1 MGPMNPTHRTASRAV
16 AVKRGPSGGGTVRA
30 GGTTRSHVVASCAVE
45 VGDAGGVARADVELV
60 PLDRPS
66 RAGEVHRRAGGVEH
80 GRGAMGEPICR
91 TLSEHGLPIDHCR
104 PTTPFARPSGRPSCS
119 ARSISATKSVGAC
132 GEHRPLRGTPRCGVR
147 SPGARLRG
155 PLHDRAADARAR
167 AYRSTTP
174 CRVRSTRTD
183 HPAPELTPSRRPNS
197 AAWTTTPMA
206 GSRPAVAHTAP
217 PGRRVSTGRP
227 SPSRLRRRCHG
238 RDEGRAIIG
247 PTGQAGVGRFVSAV
261 SAAACSAAKARA
273 SAFA

>member
-1 MGPMNPTHRTASRAV
+1 MF
-16 AVKRGPSGGGTVRA
+16 
-30 GGTTRSHVVASCAVE
+30 
-45 VGDAGGVARADVELV
+45 ELV

-147 SPGARLRG
+147 SPRARLRG
-155 PLHDRAADARAR
+155 QLHDRAGDARAR

-174 CRVRSTRTD
+174 LSRAQHPDRSPGPRADPVTTSEFRRRDDDADGRVAT
-183 HPAPELTPSRRPNS
+183 
-197 AAWTTTPMA
+197 
-206 GSRPAVAHTAP
+206 VAHTAP